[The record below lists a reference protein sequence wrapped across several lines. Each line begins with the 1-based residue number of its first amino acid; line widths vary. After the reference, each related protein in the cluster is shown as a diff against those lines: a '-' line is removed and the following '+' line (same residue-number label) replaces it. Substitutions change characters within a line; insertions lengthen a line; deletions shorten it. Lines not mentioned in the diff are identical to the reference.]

1 MTATATGGAT
11 RPNWGGLSMLMIVL
25 FFESCIFPI
34 IFALTLRGLGRHT
47 KRGASFLVS
56 SVCGGAVGPVIL
68 GNVADRIGT
77 RHAMCIPLIFFAI
90 AWSYPIYLNVCKGKS
105 LDAYTESHVGSTDGA
120 VDQDSIVASKDVEA
134 SRFEVKA

>member
-1 MTATATGGAT
+1 
-11 RPNWGGLSMLMIVL
+11 MLMIVL

-68 GNVADRIGT
+68 GNVADHIGT
-77 RHAMCIPLIFFAI
+77 RKAMCIPLIFFAI
-90 AWSYPIYLNVCKGKS
+90 ALAS
-105 LDAYTESHVGSTDGA
+105 DGA
-120 VDQDSIVASKDVEA
+120 WALTAGTARAWFAGSPRRLSRLTAGGGVMMIGLGGTLALSGSKA
-134 SRFEVKA
+134 